1 MKRIIYLAGCLLL
14 VGTLCWSCSDDDG
27 DGNGNGSGNGGVI
40 LDKSTQT
47 EQVVYANDK
56 GVKDEGIKFTTQ
68 GPWKA
73 EVEEVTT
80 RAEETAAK
88 TVDWL
93 TLSQY
98 SGDKAGDYTITLT
111 LKQNFTGKS
120 RKAEIRIIC
129 GDTMITITVE
139 QKAEK
144 EDGVK
149 LRRVKS
155 VNFTETYGSGYA
167 EHEGNSGDKAVYTY
181 SYDEQGRVAKVV
193 EQWDASDTER
203 EVDTYQFDYYIVG
216 EITIDHHN
224 ESFYEESNGQQH
236 KSESDEKFFLTLNSQ
251 GNVTSIKESDDYDR
265 TDTKVGYTEDSRL
278 GKLWEDKDKD
288 GYEWYEKFFYTDG
301 LLTKAEIYESG
312 YDTDVQEFKAD
323 ELYPNRYPATGTNI
337 DFNAFLFEVGMD
349 DIEPIL
355 YQIGLLGKG
364 SDCLMEI
371 GGYSEN
377 DEWAE
382 PVPRYTEPGKV
393 YKKKENR
400 IKYPKGEIA
409 LPVKYE
415 FDGDK
420 YVTKFSYEDPYE
432 LYEYYYEIHVGY
444 ELVQS
449 NDPSMGYKYEVK
461 NEKWTKLR
469 DEKNTYTYT
478 VIYE

>member
-14 VGTLCWSCSDDDG
+14 AGMLCWSCSDDDG

-40 LDKSTQT
+40 LDKGTQT

-80 RAEETAAK
+80 RAEETTAK

-149 LRRVKS
+149 LKRVKS
-155 VNFTETYGSGYA
+155 VNFTEIYGTGYA
-167 EHEGNSGDKAVYTY
+167 EQEGNNGDKATY
-181 SYDEQGRVAKVV
+181 DYFYDEQGRVAKVV
-193 EQWDASDTER
+193 EQWDVSDTEG
-203 EVDTYQFDYYIVG
+203 ETDTYMFDYHIVG
-216 EITIDHHN
+216 EITVNHHR
-224 ESFYEESNGQQH
+224 EYFYTDNQGQQH
-236 KSESDEKFFLTLNSQ
+236 KSESDEKYLLTLNNQ
-251 GNVTSIKESDDYDR
+251 GNVVNIHESDDYDE
-265 TDTKVGYTEDSRL
+265 TDTKVGYTEDGRL
-278 GKLWEDKDKD
+278 GKLWEDTDKD

-301 LLTKAEIYESG
+301 MLTKAEIYESG
-312 YDTDVQEFKAD
+312 YDTDIQEFKVD

-349 DIEPIL
+349 DIEAIL

-371 GGYSEN
+371 GGYSEH
-377 DEWAE
+377 DEVSE
-382 PVPRYTEPGKV
+382 PVPNYTEPGKV
-393 YKKKENR
+393 YKKTKKQ
-400 IKYPKGEIA
+400 IIYPTEEIA
-409 LPVKYE
+409 LPMEYE

-420 YVTKFSYEDPYE
+420 YVKKFSYEDPYE

-444 ELVQS
+444 ELIAP
-449 NDPSMGYKYEVK
+449 DKPYMGYKYEIK
-461 NEKWTKLR
+461 NQKQTKLR

-478 VIYE
+478 VTYE